1 MPVEVAEQEA
11 CRKIIMHRLSLKKWN
26 YEFQLD
32 HNRDRLSICGSLMI
46 KGEGDTV
53 GKTVLTFEDSLFAIK
68 KGWVGRETIPKPL

>member
-46 KGEGDTV
+46 
-53 GKTVLTFEDSLFAIK
+53 
-68 KGWVGRETIPKPL
+68 IPTKIFNDLWHLLSFKIAFCVKEMVASQ

>member
-46 KGEGDTV
+46 KGKGILLEKLFYPLRT
-53 GKTVLTFEDSLFAIK
+53 LFSL
-68 KGWVGRETIPKPL
+68 